1 MSVRKYL
8 VDSNL
13 IVYPLDDKDAAKQA
27 RAEEVLRVLLRQE
40 SAVFS
45 SQTLSEFA
53 NVTLNKMRIPP
64 DRVYSQVE
72 RYERLYPIYPL
83 TPTIV
88 LEAVRGVRD
97 YGLSYYDAQIWAVAK
112 LNQIPIVLS
121 EDFNTGGGLEGV
133 TFLDPL
139 EPAFDPAGL

>member
-1 MSVRKYL
+1 MIRYL
-8 VDSNL
+8 IDTNI
-13 IVYPLDDKDAAKQA
+13 IVYPQDGQEEEKRV
-27 RAEEVLRVLLRQE
+27 RAGEVLHLLAEAKMAALPSQALAEFSNTSLKKLRVAPADVMQRVELLTE
-40 SAVFS
+40 AFPV
-45 SQTLSEFA
+45 L
-53 NVTLNKMRIPP
+53 
-64 DRVYSQVE
+64 
-72 RYERLYPIYPL
+72 PL

-97 YGLSYYDAQIWAVAK
+97 YQLSYYDAQIWAVAK

-139 EPAFDPAGL
+139 EPTFDPAGL